1 MTKRIVGGLVICLLI
16 YMLPSTFTVS
26 ANYATKPTFY
36 LSMKREVAKIS
47 EEEYIASV
55 VEQRKI
61 AEQKRIEEE
70 NKYITQNVILTN
82 YYTGDSTGSGTG
94 TSSGLNSSNFQINE
108 LGWYTYQDKIV
119 VAAATY
125 VCLYAKTGPC
135 ARYKSL
141 PSGYNI
147 YNLYEEIII
156 VYNGVEYNGIVV
168 DSCGA
173 SFWKDKSHPVQTYDI
188 FVATVSGRFGKVA
201 GKVKYLRK

>member
-108 LGWYTYQDKIV
+108 LGWYTYNGRV
-119 VAAATY
+119 VLATITNACIRSR
-125 VCLYAKTGPC
+125 VGICN
-135 ARYKSL
+135 RWNSL
-141 PSGYNI
+141 PYGWLAFDLYDEITVI
-147 YNLYEEIII
+147 YNQKSYK
-156 VYNGVEYNGIVV
+156 GIVL
-168 DSCGA
+168 DLCGA
-173 SFWKDKSHPVQTYDI
+173 CAYRINNEQYQRLDI
-188 FVATVSGRFGKVA
+188 FISQSAEKFGKVF
-201 GKVKYLRK
+201 GQIKYLRK